1 MKTSFA
7 VAAILVAAASNA
19 YSQCPEAEKTKL
31 EQFDRAWGNAGEKG
45 DRAHLQSVF
54 ADDFAGLSPAG
65 LTGKVQAIDTA
76 VRDAER
82 ARASGRPAP
91 KVVHDYY
98 QIGCTPNTATITHRN
113 VVTESVDGKERTF
126 YTRSVHML
134 EKRSDGWKVV
144 SNAGH
149 PLNDGAILLYME
161 REWND
166 ADMKRDFAWHERSYA
181 DDFSGIN
188 GRTGALS
195 TKSEEIASSK
205 QGTVESAELSEL
217 DVRVEGSN
225 GVVTGINR
233 VKGKDAKGAAFDR
246 NVRFTDTFV
255 KRDGRWMVWATQGTD
270 IK

>member
-1 MKTSFA
+1 MKTIFA
-7 VAAILVAAASNA
+7 AAAIVVAASSEA
-19 YSQCPEAEKTKL
+19 YGQCPDADKTRL
-31 EQFDRAWGNAGEKG
+31 EQFDRAWGDAGDRG
-45 DRAHLQSVF
+45 DRAHLQGVF

-65 LTGKVQAIDTA
+65 LTGKTAAIDVA

-82 ARASGRPAP
+82 TRASGHPAP
-91 KVVHDYY
+91 KVIHDYY

-113 VVTESVDGKERTF
+113 VVTESIDGKERTA

-149 PLNDGAILLYME
+149 PLTDGAILLYME

-166 ADMKRDFAWHERSYA
+166 ADLKRDFAWHARSYA
-181 DDFSGIN
+181 DDFSGVSS
-188 GRTGALS
+188 RTGMLS
-195 TKSEEIASSK
+195 TKAEDIASSK
-205 QGTVESAELSEL
+205 QGTLASAELSDL

-225 GVVTGINR
+225 AVVTGVNH
-233 VKGKDAKGAAFDR
+233 VTGKDDKGAQFDR
-246 NVRFTDTFV
+246 KVRFTDTFV
-255 KRDGRWMVWATQGTD
+255 KRDGRWMVWASQGTD

>member
-1 MKTSFA
+1 MRII
-7 VAAILVAAASNA
+7 VATALFMAAASSNA
-19 YSQCPEAEKTKL
+19 FSQCPETEKNKL
-31 EQFDRAWGNAGEKG
+31 EQLDRAWADAGVRG
-45 DRAHLQSVF
+45 DRAHLQGVF

-65 LTGKVQAIDTA
+65 MTGKTETIDAA
-76 VRDAER
+76 VRDSER
-82 ARASGRPAP
+82 TRASGLPAP

-113 VVTESVDGKERTF
+113 VVSETVDGKEKTF

-149 PLNDGAILLYME
+149 PLNDGTILLYME

-166 ADMKRDFAWHERSYA
+166 ADLKRDFAWHQRSYA
-181 DDFSGIN
+181 DDFSGISS
-188 GRTGALS
+188 RTGVLS
-195 TKSEEIASSK
+195 TKAEDIASSK
-205 QGTVESAELSEL
+205 KGTLEFAELSDL

-225 GVVTGINR
+225 AIVTGINHT
-233 VKGKDAKGAAFDR
+233 KGKDDKGASFDR
-246 NVRFTDTFV
+246 TVRFTDTFV
-255 KRDGRWMVWATQGTD
+255 KRDGRWMVWASQGTD